1 MHVKVVVELPGPPP
15 EHRAVGAPPSLASAS
30 CPKLWPLAGRRPGTW
45 RREPDDSGRYHSP
58 SAALITDTSQ
68 AASSLP
74 RNQPHINSIVKLDS
88 SPHTASSCPNA
99 PHSTTSSAA
108 GRTRRPHC
116 AAHRAAARSG
126 SRGNVRLDAL
136 LTTRRRD
143 SLPPPPVSTTRRS
156 SAPPP
161 LRPRSCQPPPPMIA
175 RAAVDDSALLS
186 DAPWSSSQH
195 VSTGRCTTADA
206 PTTTPHRNSQP
217 NRDEEPSFLPARLR
231 TSSL

>member
-1 MHVKVVVELPGPPP
+1 MSKSSWSFQGPRQSTGRLAPPP
-15 EHRAVGAPPSLASAS
+15 PLSGQRILPEAVATG
-30 CPKLWPLAGRRPGTW
+30 GRRPGTW

-161 LRPRSCQPPPPMIA
+161 ALLPAPPPMIT

-217 NRDEEPSFLPARLR
+217 NRDEEPSFLPARLK

>member
-1 MHVKVVVELPGPPP
+1 MSKSSWSFQGPPARAQGGWRPPPLSGQRILP
-15 EHRAVGAPPSLASAS
+15 EAVATG
-30 CPKLWPLAGRRPGTW
+30 GRRPGTW

-161 LRPRSCQPPPPMIA
+161 ALLPAPPPMIA

-217 NRDEEPSFLPARLR
+217 NRDEESSFLPARLK